1 MQIIFGLVLEASCSG
16 LRVCICCWLRLKLG
30 LETREWKFMM
40 ILKLPSI
47 IHTLSCHLAHAYM
60 YVHMYVL
67 CTTADSVLCN
77 AVKAILCTKSM
88 FKTQQMDLF
97 VALVF

>member
-1 MQIIFGLVLEASCSG
+1 MPGSCKSFSDWC
-16 LRVCICCWLRLKLG
+16 LKLHAAVCVFAYAAGSRLKLG

-60 YVHMYVL
+60 YVHTYIKVHMYK
-67 CTTADSVLCN
+67 CTYNRRLRF
-77 AVKAILCTKSM
+77 M
-88 FKTQQMDLF
+88 
-97 VALVF
+97 

>member
-1 MQIIFGLVLEASCSG
+1 MNSGRFVEETDHSAWVMQIIFGLVLEASCSG

-60 YVHMYVL
+60 YVHNMYYICMYIQPQTPFYVML
-67 CTTADSVLCN
+67 
-77 AVKAILCTKSM
+77 
-88 FKTQQMDLF
+88 
-97 VALVF
+97 

>member
-1 MQIIFGLVLEASCSG
+1 MEKTDHGGWVMQIIFGLVLEASCSG
-16 LRVCICCWLRLKLG
+16 LRVCICCWLRGFKLG

-60 YVHMYVL
+60 YVH
-67 CTTADSVLCN
+67 T
-77 AVKAILCTKSM
+77 
-88 FKTQQMDLF
+88 
-97 VALVF
+97 

>member
-1 MQIIFGLVLEASCSG
+1 MAGSCKSFSDWC
-16 LRVCICCWLRLKLG
+16 LKLHAAVCVFAYAAGSRFKLG

-60 YVHMYVL
+60 YAQPHTPFHVML
-67 CTTADSVLCN
+67 
-77 AVKAILCTKSM
+77 
-88 FKTQQMDLF
+88 
-97 VALVF
+97 